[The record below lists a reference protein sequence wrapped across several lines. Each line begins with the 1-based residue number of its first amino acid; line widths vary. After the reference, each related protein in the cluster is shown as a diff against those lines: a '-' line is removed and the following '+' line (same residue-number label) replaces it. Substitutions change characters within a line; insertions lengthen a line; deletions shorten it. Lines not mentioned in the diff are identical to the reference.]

1 MREKALIIGAS
12 GGIGAAVAHELE
24 THGWDVARLSR
35 AMDGLDVR
43 EQANVDSHLGALEGP
58 FQLVLMASGIL
69 ASEGAAPEKA
79 LSHIRQKSFEEVFK
93 VNTFGVAYVLGHAPK
108 LLPKK
113 GRSVLAVLTARVGSI
128 GDNRI
133 GGWYAYRAS
142 KAAANQLVRGAAVEL
157 GRSHKEAIVAALHPG
172 TVATDFTADYAER
185 HSTVSA
191 ETAAKN
197 LVKVMLGLKREES
210 GQFFDYAHKPIEW

>member
-79 LSHIRQKSFEEVFK
+79 LSQIRQESFEEVFK

-133 GGWYAYRAS
+133 GGWHAYRAS

-172 TVATDFTADYAER
+172 TVATDFTADYAGR

-197 LVKVMLGLKREES
+197 LVKVMQGLKREES